1 MTVILVTGATGFLG
15 EHVLRQLLAS
25 GSDILAFVRP
35 GSRTGW
41 LQQHAVGMRVGDLAD
56 RTSLQSALRG
66 VDVLFNVASLG
77 FGHAANIVAA
87 AKAAG
92 VGRAVFVSSASV
104 FTQLPAASK
113 PVRIQAERLITE
125 SGLNY
130 TVLRP
135 TMIYGAPRDRNI
147 WRLINH
153 LRRWPVIPV
162 VGRGDALQQPVFV
175 EDVATAVVR
184 AAGAD
189 HAIGKAY
196 NLAGAAPLSFVQ
208 MIDVTCARLGRNV
221 TKIHLPPRMAWT
233 GAAVFSRLGLRIT
246 PEQVARIE
254 ENKVFDIGA
263 ATADLRYEPLN
274 FDHGV
279 ARELQWLDKL

>member
-1 MTVILVTGATGFLG
+1 MTTILVTGATGFLG
-15 EHVLRQLLAS
+15 EHVVRRLLGS
-25 GSDILAFVRP
+25 SSDILAFVRP
-35 GSRTGW
+35 GTRTGW
-41 LQQHAVGMRVGDLAD
+41 LQQHAVGLRAGDLAE
-56 RTSLQSALRG
+56 RAALQRALRG
-66 VDVLFNVASLG
+66 VDVFLNIASLG

-87 AKAAG
+87 AEAAG
-92 VGRAVFVSSASV
+92 VGRAVFVSSTSV
-104 FTQLPAASK
+104 FTQLPTASK

-125 SGLNY
+125 SGLNF
-130 TVLRP
+130 TILRP
-135 TMIYGAPRDRNI
+135 TMIYGTPRDRNI

-196 NLAGAAPLSFVQ
+196 NLAGAVPLSFVQ
-208 MIDVTCARLGRNV
+208 MIDITCARLGRNV
-221 TKIHLPPRMAWT
+221 TKIHLPPRMART

-246 PEQVARIE
+246 PEQVARIGE
-254 ENKVFDIGA
+254 DKVFDIGA
-263 ATADLRYEPLN
+263 AVTDLHYEPLD
-274 FDHGV
+274 FEHGV
-279 ARELQWLDKL
+279 ARESQWLDKL

>member
-1 MTVILVTGATGFLG
+1 MTTVLVTGATGFLG
-15 EHVLRQLLAS
+15 EHVVRRLLGS

-41 LQQHAVGMRVGDLAD
+41 LRQHAVGLRAGDLSE
-56 RTSLQSALRG
+56 RTALQRALRD
-66 VDVLFNVASLG
+66 VDVFLNIASLG
-77 FGHAANIVAA
+77 SGHAANIVAA
-87 AKAAG
+87 AEVAG
-92 VGRAVFVSSASV
+92 VGRAVFVSSTSV
-104 FTQLPAASK
+104 FTQLPTASK

-125 SGLNY
+125 SGLDY
-130 TVLRP
+130 TILRP
-135 TMIYGAPRDRNI
+135 TMIYGTPRDRNI

-189 HAIGKAY
+189 YAIGNAY

-208 MIDVTCARLGRNV
+208 IIDTVCAALGRRV
-221 TKIHLPPRMAWT
+221 VKIHLPPRLARS
-233 GAAVFSRLGLRIT
+233 AAVVSSRFGLRVSA
-246 PEQVARIE
+246 EQVARIE
-254 ENKVFDIGA
+254 EDKAFDISA
-263 ATADLRYEPLN
+263 ASADLRFQPLD
-274 FDHGV
+274 FERGV
-279 ARELQWLDKL
+279 ARELQWLDRM

>member
-1 MTVILVTGATGFLG
+1 MITVLVTGATGFLG
-15 EHVLRQLLAS
+15 QHVVRRLLGR

-41 LQQHAVGMRVGDLAD
+41 LRQHAVGLRAGDLAE
-56 RTSLQSALRG
+56 RAVLQRALRG
-66 VDVLFNVASLG
+66 VDVLLHIASLG

-87 AKAAG
+87 AEAAG
-92 VGRAVFVSSASV
+92 VGRAVFVSSTSV
-104 FTQLPAASK
+104 FTQVPTASK
-113 PVRIQAERLITE
+113 PVRMQAERLIAE

-130 TVLRP
+130 TILRP

-147 WRLINH
+147 WRLINY
-153 LRRWPVIPV
+153 LRRWPIIPV

-196 NLAGAAPLSFVQ
+196 NLAGAVPLSFVQ
-208 MIDVTCARLGRNV
+208 MIDITCARLGRNV
-221 TKIHLPPRMAWT
+221 TKIHLPPRMART

-246 PEQVARIE
+246 PEQVARIGE
-254 ENKVFDIGA
+254 DKVFDIGA
-263 ATADLRYEPLN
+263 AVTDLHYEPLD
-274 FDHGV
+274 FEHGV
-279 ARELQWLDKL
+279 ARESQWLDKL